1 MHTMKTN
8 KTSAIVIAIII
19 NLIASVIH
27 FIFDTYWSFSI
38 SVILSSF
45 LIYYSAKGNISILN
59 KIDNLDERLTTS
71 GDDVE

>member
-1 MHTMKTN
+1 MKTN

-19 NLIASVIH
+19 NLIASVIN